1 MLRVFILLCLA
12 AAGIVFVYPFVMTS
26 RALDE
31 HGIALRGR
39 VYHKSETVRV
49 RDSTWDVNREITIEY
64 PVPETG
70 GVSFFDVLPDAEQY
84 DGIHTHQAV
93 EVRYLLRRNVPKV
106 PLSDILWQIHALPTV
121 RLETPQGV
129 SRWHTL
135 WTPNAVRFGRIAV
148 GFAVLLL
155 LWRITRSKLLG
166 WSAAIGFL
174 AVLGFLFVH
183 DFPRPTQPPSADV
196 KPAVGRVKSIGHID
210 KLFSGRRSRGVV
222 ADQPIDVVG
231 IEFIPEGRIET
242 VIAVDLIDRG
252 SVPNLK
258 EGSTAP
264 IRYEAQSPR
273 TAYLEGGRRTFAE
286 RNLRGAILQGALYV
300 GMLVFLLLVAQLIGR
315 GFKRLIARPSKA

>member
-1 MLRVFILLCLA
+1 MSRVFTLLLLA
-12 AAGIVFVYPFVMTS
+12 AAGAVLVWPFVMTS

-64 PVPETG
+64 TVPETG
-70 GVSFFDVLPDAEQY
+70 GVSFFDVLPDSEQY
-84 DGIHTHQAV
+84 DGMRTHQGV
-93 EVRYLLRRNVPKV
+93 ELRYLLRRDVPKV

-121 RLETPQGV
+121 HLENPGGI

-135 WTPNAVRFGRIAV
+135 LTPNAVRFGRIAA
-148 GFAVLLL
+148 GLAVLLI
-155 LWRITRSKLLG
+155 LWRITRSTFLG
-166 WSAAIGFL
+166 WATVVAFVAA
-174 AVLGFLFVH
+174 LGALFVH
-183 DFPRPTQPPSADV
+183 DFPRPTPPPSANV

-210 KLFSGRRSRGVV
+210 KLFSGRRTRGMV

-231 IEFIPEGRIET
+231 VEFIPEGRTEP

-252 SVPNLK
+252 SAPNLK

-273 TAYLEGGRRTFAE
+273 TAYLEGGTRTFAE
-286 RNLRGAILQGALYV
+286 RNFRGAILQGALYV
-300 GMLVFLLLVAQLIGR
+300 GVLLGVLAVAQLIGR
-315 GFKRLIARPSKA
+315 GFKRLVARPSKA